1 MIPFPQLSMKINN
14 SIQSCADQSKSSQA
28 VNFYLNQEFTKWNKI
43 DVKGPMTLEQMKN
56 HFEKTYNIEVS
67 MITFG
72 SATVYSS
79 YGADAKKRLPMLVE

>member
-1 MIPFPQLSMKINN
+1 MRTKS
-14 SIQSCADQSKSSQA
+14 SIQSCVVQSRSFQE
-28 VNFYLNQEFTKWNKI
+28 VNYFFIQEFTKWEKI
-43 DVKGPMTLEQMKN
+43 DVKGPMTLEALKS

-79 YGADAKKRLPMLVE
+79 YGADAKKRLPLLV

>member
-1 MIPFPQLSMKINN
+1 MKTKN
-14 SIQSCADQSKSSQA
+14 SIQLCVAQSKSYLE
-28 VNFYLNQEFTKWNKI
+28 VIFYLILEFTKWDKI
-43 DVKGPMTLEQMKN
+43 DVKGPMTLDELKK

-79 YGADAKKRLPMLVE
+79 YGADAKKRLPLLVEKAIE

>member
-1 MIPFPQLSMKINN
+1 
-14 SIQSCADQSKSSQA
+14 
-28 VNFYLNQEFTKWNKI
+28 
-43 DVKGPMTLEQMKN
+43 MTLDELKK

-79 YGADAKKRLPMLVE
+79 YGADAKKRLPLLIEKAIE